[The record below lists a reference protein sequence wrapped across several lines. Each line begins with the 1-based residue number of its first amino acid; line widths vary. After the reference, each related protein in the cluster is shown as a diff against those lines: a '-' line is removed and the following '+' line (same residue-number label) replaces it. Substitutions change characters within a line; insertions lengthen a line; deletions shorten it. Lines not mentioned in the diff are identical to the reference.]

1 MVITAIL
8 LWTSKMSKREII
20 KKVINEPASLPG
32 KIFALCIQTL
42 IILTLITFSI
52 STLPDIDPR
61 VHSFFHIIELF
72 TIVVFSLE
80 YTMRIIFSENRLRFI
95 FSFFGI
101 VDLLAI
107 LPSIISLG
115 IDLRFIR
122 IIRLVRLV
130 RILKLLKYN
139 KALIRFHKA
148 LLIAKEEIVLFGFVS
163 LIILYSSAVGIYY
176 CEHGTQPEIF
186 KSVLHSLWWALI
198 TLTTVGY
205 GDMVPLTI
213 GGKIF
218 TFFVLMTGLGILA
231 VPTGLIA
238 SALSQVRNEE
248 TA

>member
-1 MVITAIL
+1 M
-8 LWTSKMSKREII
+8 
-20 KKVINEPASLPG
+20 
-32 KIFALCIQTL
+32 
-42 IILTLITFSI
+42 
-52 STLPDIDPR
+52 
-61 VHSFFHIIELF
+61 
-72 TIVVFSLE
+72 
-80 YTMRIIFSENRLRFI
+80 

-115 IDLRFIR
+115 IDLRFLR
-122 IIRLVRLV
+122 IIRLLRLV

-176 CEHGTQPEIF
+176 CEHVTQPEIF

-205 GDMVPLTI
+205 GDMVPLTT

-248 TA
+248 VA